1 MMEPGMTDSPAVP
14 ETSVQAQRLC
24 EKCRHEFP
32 LEQYTDEI
40 PGLECVC
47 RRCLGVMGYRLK
59 GRA

>member
-1 MMEPGMTDSPAVP
+1 MHDVPDTPP
-14 ETSVQAQRLC
+14 ETSTQAQRLC
-24 EKCRHEFP
+24 EKCRHLFP
-32 LEQYTDEI
+32 LDQYTDEI